1 MPDQCVWERSIGTSI
16 WTNRLVG
23 LCCFCLSFL
32 CCCLTLSFSCVCE
45 TSGNHVLNGG
55 NNSFLGCHFFRTRH
69 ISFGEIDKNVR
80 SGLVFFCARALL
92 CIRTWSR
99 RDTLLNQMGIG
110 VWCVHRW
117 CRSMYSLILHDCRD
131 SMVRLRPM
139 MVQIKRLWCR
149 RWSFCLSLMLWQSSK
164 KRRPFG
170 NWVVIPVVIYCARY
184 CAIAIVPTVLIVSKL
199 QFGYLEGMLS
209 ANRVLPQAALLEW
222 RPSNAIVLLCRSVIQ
237 RCFM

>member
-1 MPDQCVWERSIGTSI
+1 MPDQCVWEKSIGTSI

-69 ISFGEIDKNVR
+69 ISFGEIDKNGR
-80 SGLVFFCARALL
+80 SGLVFFCVRALL

-139 MVQIKRLWCR
+139 MVQTKRLWCR
-149 RWSFCLSLMLWQSSK
+149 RWSFCLSLRLWQSSK
-164 KRRPFG
+164 KRRPLEIGLWSRLWFTAPATAQSQLCQPFSSYPNCNLDIWRECSLPIEFCRKLLYLNG
-170 NWVVIPVVIYCARY
+170 DPVMQSFCCVDR
-184 CAIAIVPTVLIVSKL
+184 
-199 QFGYLEGMLS
+199 
-209 ANRVLPQAALLEW
+209 
-222 RPSNAIVLLCRSVIQ
+222 
-237 RCFM
+237 